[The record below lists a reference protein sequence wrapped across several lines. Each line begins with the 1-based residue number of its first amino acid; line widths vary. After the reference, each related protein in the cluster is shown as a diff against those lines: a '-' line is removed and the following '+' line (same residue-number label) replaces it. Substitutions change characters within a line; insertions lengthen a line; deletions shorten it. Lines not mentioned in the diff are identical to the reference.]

1 MVPDFFCVQIYN
13 VLDQRYMIYIRMYV
27 YCILLEYILTKN
39 CKLEKK
45 EEKKRTKLGSE
56 FESNTNGRIRNAA
69 Q

>member
-1 MVPDFFCVQIYN
+1 
-13 VLDQRYMIYIRMYV
+13 MYV

-45 EEKKRTKLGSE
+45 EKEKIRTKLGSE
-56 FESNTNGRIRNAA
+56 SEPNTNDRIRNAA